1 MKKNSSFPGWTW
13 DKDGVGS
20 AGTYEKDG
28 WTVFCNGTQWLIVKP
43 DGETY
48 AKGYATVGAAVRNAE
63 KIMEKKDRA
72 AYMREYMKQ
81 YKAIRIP
88 LRADNEED
96 QRIGAWLDQQP
107 NKSEYLKSLI
117 LDDMETAG
125 K

>member
-1 MKKNSSFPGWTW
+1 M
-13 DKDGVGS
+13 
-20 AGTYEKDG
+20 E
-28 WTVFCNGTQWLIVKP
+28 
-43 DGETY
+43 
-48 AKGYATVGAAVRNAE
+48 
-63 KIMEKKDRA
+63 EKKTDRA

-107 NKSEYLKSLI
+107 NKSEYLKRLV
-117 LDDMETAG
+117 LEDMKKAG